1 MKKSLC
7 ALTLLAVSMTPALAN
22 NGNLKVK
29 TVKNMYNAAIKS
41 SISEQDTDTLS
52 TLFKYSDKNLQNAIA
67 LSRVSRMSDDGM
79 DFSKCHSAYETL
91 IINPSNG
98 FAIEEAQSI
107 NYKVLN
113 NGKVRA
119 SVKYT
124 SEYTGLKDFSL
135 TCSGNSCKITD
146 VFDSNGESGKRNAE
160 RLCR

>member
-41 SISEQDTDTLS
+41 SISEQDLDTLS
-52 TLFKYSDKNLQNAIA
+52 TLFKYSDKTLQNAIA
-67 LSRVSRMSDDGM
+67 LSRVSRMSDDGI
-79 DFSKCHSAYETL
+79 DFSECHSAYETL

-113 NGKVRA
+113 NGRVRA

-124 SEYTGLKDFSL
+124 SEYNGLKDFSL
-135 TCSGNSCKITD
+135 TCSGNSCKVTD
-146 VFDSNGESGKRNAE
+146 VFDADGSSGKRSAE

>member
-1 MKKSLC
+1 MKKFLC
-7 ALTLLAVSMTPALAN
+7 VLPLLAIGMTPALADS
-22 NGNLKVK
+22 GSLKVK

-41 SISEQDTDTLS
+41 SISEQDLDTLS
-52 TLFKYSDKNLQNAIA
+52 TLFKYSDKTLQNAIA
-67 LSRVSRMSDDGM
+67 LSRVNRMSDDSMG
-79 DFSKCHSAYETL
+79 FSECYSAYETL

-98 FAIEEAQSI
+98 FAIQEAQSI

-146 VFDSNGESGKRNAE
+146 VFDSNGSSGMRSAE

>member
-1 MKKSLC
+1 
-7 ALTLLAVSMTPALAN
+7 MTPALAN
-22 NGNLKVK
+22 STSLKVK
-29 TVKNMYNAAIKS
+29 TVKDMCNTAIKAS
-41 SISEQDTDTLS
+41 VDGQDLDTLDS
-52 TLFKYSDKNLQNAIA
+52 LFKYSDKDLQNAIA
-67 LSRVSRMSDDGM
+67 LSKVSRMSDDSMG
-79 DFSKCHSAYETL
+79 FSECYSAYETL

-98 FAIEEAQSI
+98 FAIQEAQSI

-146 VFDSNGESGKRNAE
+146 VFDSDGSSGMRSAE